1 MLETTC
7 DDQKDKHVKSKKVW
21 AEAEGEERTHRTE
34 RKEWMR
40 ENENRMRLEE
50 KSWLAALQPQKEKK
64 GFS

>member
-50 KSWLAALQPQKEKK
+50 KSWLAA
-64 GFS
+64 